1 MKNLLFTTCV
11 AAMITSCAPKA
22 ETNPFF
28 TDSTAPFGV
37 PMFESIKTEHYM
49 PAFMEGMKEH
59 NAEIEAIANNTE
71 TPTFEN
77 TVAAL
82 EFSGKLMNRVA
93 GVFYNLTSAETNEEL
108 NNIQKEI
115 APLMSEHSDNMMLND
130 KLFAR
135 IKTIYDNK
143 ATAGLTK
150 EQEMVL
156 EKYYKN
162 FVRSGALLNP
172 EQKETL
178 KTLNKELGLAYIKF
192 GDNVLAETNSFK
204 LVIDNQ
210 SDLAGLPDWAIA
222 AAAEEANAKGDSGKW
237 VFTLQKPSLIPFLQY
252 ANNRELREKMYK
264 GYVNRGDNN
273 NANDNKEV
281 IAQILKLRLQK
292 ANLLGYN
299 SFAEYALDNRMA
311 QTPENVYALLNKI
324 WDAAL
329 PAAKAE
335 AADMQKLINKEG
347 GKFNLAAWDWWYY
360 TEKVRKEKFDLDESE
375 IKPYF
380 NVDQVREGA
389 FMVANKLWGIS
400 FEELENMPVYNNDV
414 KAFEVKDKDGS
425 HIGVFYVDYFPR
437 AGKRA
442 GAWMNTYRDQSI
454 ENGENIRPIVVN
466 VGNFSKPTGDTPSLL
481 NIDEVQTLFHEFG
494 HGLHGLLT
502 NCTYPSVSGT
512 SVARDFVELPS
523 QIMEHWSTHPDVL
536 KMYAKHYQT
545 GEVIPDALIEK
556 MEKAG
561 NFNTG
566 FTTTELVAAALLDM
580 DFHTNTNIEGFN
592 ASEFENGVTKRI
604 GLIDEITYRYRG
616 PFFSHIFSSEGYSA
630 GYYSYLWAEVLDA
643 DAFDAFAQNGIF
655 DQETAQLYRDNILE
669 KGGSVEPMTLYQQ
682 FRGAEPNPEALLRNR
697 GLKN

>member
-222 AAAEEANAKGDSGKW
+222 AATEEANAKGDSGKW

-252 ANNRELREKMYK
+252 ADNRELREKMYK

-273 NANDNKEV
+273 NANNNNEV

-292 ANLLGYN
+292 ANLLGYT